1 MPLRWRRRT
10 AKPAPADAVSKDLVA
25 WAQVVDASGLSEK
38 TVQDAE
44 DYLRT
49 YRRMTEF
56 AREELAFRLM
66 ATVETQVNPPP
77 PIGVVPLDVLA
88 TVLSVRRR
96 QLKDLQ

>member
-1 MPLRWRRRT
+1 
-10 AKPAPADAVSKDLVA
+10 VQEDLVA
-25 WAQVVDASGLSEK
+25 WAQVVDVSGLSEK

-56 AREELAFRLM
+56 AREELALRLM
-66 ATVETQVNPPP
+66 ATVETQVKPPP
-77 PIGVVPLDVLA
+77 PVDVAPLDVLA

-96 QLKDLQ
+96 QLGIG

>member
-10 AKPAPADAVSKDLVA
+10 AKHGPADAVQEDLVA
-25 WAQVVDASGLSEK
+25 WARVVDVSGLSEK

-56 AREELAFRLM
+56 AREELALRLM
-66 ATVETQVNPPP
+66 ATVETQVKPPP
-77 PIGVVPLDVLA
+77 PVDVAPLDVLA

-96 QLKDLQ
+96 QLGIG

>member
-10 AKPAPADAVSKDLVA
+10 AKRGLADAVQEDLVA
-25 WAQVVDASGLSEK
+25 WAQVVDVSGLSEK

-56 AREELAFRLM
+56 AREELALRLM
-66 ATVETQVNPPP
+66 ATVETQVKPPP
-77 PIGVVPLDVLA
+77 PVDVAPLDVLA

-96 QLKDLQ
+96 QLGIG

>member
-10 AKPAPADAVSKDLVA
+10 AKPGPADAVPKDLVA

-38 TVQDAE
+38 TVQDTE
-44 DYLRT
+44 EYLRT

-56 AREELAFRLM
+56 AREELAFRLI
-66 ATVETQVNPPP
+66 ATVQAQVNPPP
-77 PIGVVPLDVLA
+77 PIDVAPLDILA

-96 QLKDLQ
+96 QLGIG